1 MRHQTNKLHPI
12 IGALYQVIKR
22 LAIVIFILG
31 FITEVIAQDR
41 GTKIELFFSDTDSVK
56 LITAIVQEQH
66 PQYMG
71 APVSGIDLYFYVQ
84 RSFSLLPIGSVFNT
98 TDELGKVEVEF
109 PSDLP
114 GDTDGNVILLV
125 KIEDTPPYRDTTIQ
139 KTLSWGIPLVID
151 EQQNKRS
158 LWAARANAPM
168 SLILLV
174 NSILLV
180 VWGIIG
186 YILFQLYMI
195 YKEES
200 ASVKKTG
207 RDKSSDN
214 K

>member
-1 MRHQTNKLHPI
+1 M
-12 IGALYQVIKR
+12 
-22 LAIVIFILG
+22 VIFILG
-31 FITEVIAQDR
+31 FIMEMFAQER
-41 GTKIELFFSDTDSVK
+41 GTKIELIFSDTDSVK
-56 LITAIVQEQH
+56 LITAIVREQH
-66 PQYMG
+66 PEDMG
-71 APVSGIDLYFYVQ
+71 APVAGIDLYFYVQ

-98 TDELGKVEVEF
+98 TDESGKVEIEF

-114 GDTDGNVILLV
+114 GDTVGNVILLV

-139 KTLSWGIPLVID
+139 KNISWGIPLVFD
-151 EQQNKRS
+151 EQENKRS

-180 VWGIIG
+180 VWGIIA

-200 ASVKKTG
+200 ASAKKT
-207 RDKSSDN
+207 RQDKCSDN
-214 K
+214 

>member
-1 MRHQTNKLHPI
+1 MIHQKNNLFPI
-12 IGALYQVIKR
+12 KGVLYQTKR
-22 LAIVIFILG
+22 LVIVIFFLG
-31 FITEVIAQDR
+31 FVTEVFAQER
-41 GTKIELFFSDTDSVK
+41 GTKIELHFSDTDSVK
-56 LITAIVQEQH
+56 LITAIVREQH
-66 PQYMG
+66 SQGMG
-71 APVSGIDLYFYVQ
+71 APVAGIDLYFYVQ

-98 TDELGKVEVEF
+98 TDESGKVEIEF

-114 GDTDGNVILLV
+114 GDTKGNVILLV

-139 KTLSWGIPLVID
+139 ETISWGIPMVID

-200 ASVKKTG
+200 ASVKKVG
-207 RDKSSDN
+207 QDKSSDN

>member
-1 MRHQTNKLHPI
+1 MIHQKNNLFPI
-12 IGALYQVIKR
+12 KGVLYQTKR
-22 LAIVIFILG
+22 LVIVIFFLG
-31 FITEVIAQDR
+31 FVTEVFAQER
-41 GTKIELFFSDTDSVK
+41 GTKIELHFSDTDSVK
-56 LITAIVQEQH
+56 LITAIVREQH
-66 PQYMG
+66 SQGMG
-71 APVSGIDLYFYVQ
+71 APVAGIDLYFYVQ

-98 TDELGKVEVEF
+98 TDESGKVEIEF

-114 GDTDGNVILLV
+114 GDTKGNVILLV

-139 KTLSWGIPLVID
+139 ETISWGIPLVID

-200 ASVKKTG
+200 ASVKKVG
-207 RDKSSDN
+207 HDKSSDN